1 MKSQSKAQQLI
12 NAIRK
17 ANQASIN
24 AASNDDSG
32 TCNLDCV
39 FIDLEGFTTKEIEEV
54 ISSEHVDATYF
65 HDLCFY
71 LHFTVLGQAN
81 NRARMI
87 KAAAQ
92 SLQNDGYKAFINY
105 QID

>member
-1 MKSQSKAQQLI
+1 MKSQKVQQLI
-12 NAIRK
+12 DAIRK

-32 TCNLDCV
+32 TCNLDSV
-39 FIDLEGFTTKEIEEV
+39 FIDLDGFSQSEITEFM
-54 ISSEHVDATYF
+54 ISEYIDATHFKGLVYE
-65 HDLCFY
+65 

-81 NRARMI
+81 NRTRMI
-87 KAAAQ
+87 KAAVE
-92 SLQNDGYKAFINY
+92 SLQKDGYKAFISY

>member
-1 MKSQSKAQQLI
+1 MTTQNKAQQLI
-12 NAIRK
+12 SAIRK

-24 AASNDDSG
+24 AATNDDSG
-32 TCNLDCV
+32 TCNLDLV
-39 FIDLEGFTTKEIEEV
+39 FIDLDGFSQSEISEV
-54 ISSEHVDATYF
+54 LNSQYVDATHFDNLIYE
-65 HDLCFY
+65 

-81 NRARMI
+81 NRTRMM

-105 QID
+105 QMD